1 MSHRKQTSKR
11 KLAPT
16 LGAAGLSLSLAGGVS
31 AAAAPT
37 ADIQT
42 QNTEVSQEITLYE
55 EEISDVGLGTFSAFD
70 KEKVETSRRGLKF
83 AAGGCGCGQASDI
96 RLKRDITQVGEVD
109 SGINLYRYR
118 YLWSDTVYV
127 GVMAQEVA
135 AVKPDAVL
143 RGADGYLR
151 VDYARLGL
159 RLQTWD
165 QWTAAH

>member
-109 SGINLYRYR
+109 NGINL
-118 YLWSDTVYV
+118 
-127 GVMAQEVA
+127 
-135 AVKPDAVL
+135 
-143 RGADGYLR
+143 
-151 VDYARLGL
+151 
-159 RLQTWD
+159 
-165 QWTAAH
+165 

>member
-1 MSHRKQTSKR
+1 
-11 KLAPT
+11 
-16 LGAAGLSLSLAGGVS
+16 LSLSLAGGVS

-118 YLWSDTVYV
+118 YLWSDTIYV

>member
-55 EEISDVGLGTFSAFD
+55 EEISDVGLGTFSAFY

>member
-1 MSHRKQTSKR
+1 LRQPWELPDCR
-11 KLAPT
+11 CRLRAEYRRQP
-16 LGAAGLSLSLAGGVS
+16 
-31 AAAAPT
+31 PT
-37 ADIQT
+37 ADVQT
-42 QNTEVSQEITLYE
+42 HNTKVSHEITLYE
-55 EEISDVGLGTFSAFD
+55 EEISDVSLGTFDVFD
-70 KEKVETSRRGLKF
+70 KEKVGTFRRSLKF
-83 AAGGCGCGQASDI
+83 AAGGCGCGQASNI
-96 RLKRDITQVGEVD
+96 RLKRDIAQVGEVD

-135 AVKPDAVL
+135 VVKPDAVR
-143 RGADGYLR
+143 RGVDGYLR